1 MELTVEA
8 FSLDH
13 ALKCIEI
20 GVDNLILGN
29 ELFANRLSYSFN
41 ESEIANLVNKR
52 KTTKIWIKVNNFFFE
67 HEIDRL
73 EMYLR
78 WLSSLEIEKVIF
90 QDYAVAQINFENN
103 LNLNLHY
110 NPETLVTSYG
120 QFDFFKENNID
131 SVFVARELMY
141 NELQEICE
149 NKNGMKIEIQA
160 FGYGFIMHSRWKLIT
175 NYEKHYNYHLNKDHE
190 FIKIKEHLRK
200 YPNLLFEDNQGT
212 HMLTGYIIDLS
223 ELLLNLY
230 EINVDYLNLNFLNTD
245 NNYAIEITKI
255 YNILLKDVLSN
266 KKISLNQINIIKELS
281 SKYLLSQGFLGG
293 TKHILHLA
301 KDEVDNE

>member
-120 QFDFFKENNID
+120 QFDFFKENNIN

-175 NYEKHYNYHLNKDHE
+175 NYEKHYNYHLNKDNE

-245 NNYAIEITKI
+245 NNYAIEITKV
-255 YNILLKDVLSN
+255 YNTLLKDVVSN
-266 KKISLNQINIIKELS
+266 KKINLNQINIIKELS

-293 TKHILHLA
+293 TKHFLHLA